1 MNMDK
6 NQPGGEIV
14 LYQTEDGETRIE
26 CRFENE
32 NVWMT
37 QALMAELFHT
47 TPQNIT
53 LHLRAIYEEEELSE
67 TATCKDYLQVRTEGG
82 RQVQR
87 TLRHYNLE
95 AILAVGYRVRS
106 ARGTAF
112 RQWATARLREYLVK
126 GFVMDDERP
135 KNPPGPGTPDYFD
148 EILERI

>member
-1 MNMDK
+1 MSADK

-53 LHLRAIYEEEELSE
+53 LHLRAIYEEGELSE
-67 TATCKDYLQVRTEGG
+67 TAACKDYLQVRHGQHPETAGKD
-82 RQVQR
+82 RQL
-87 TLRHYNLE
+87 TGDSFYCLMNL
-95 AILAVGYRVRS
+95 
-106 ARGTAF
+106 
-112 RQWATARLREYLVK
+112 
-126 GFVMDDERP
+126 P
-135 KNPPGPGTPDYFD
+135 
-148 EILERI
+148 